1 MRNTLIREDQMKKI
15 LLVRSNKA
23 YLPQIDASIDYF
35 NEKKLG
41 FQLYD
46 SAEISDIV
54 LSEFDCLWQFMGLDV
69 SKKVNIPVIHEY
81 ASLSTGLFPQLKNKS
96 KRILNYKP
104 NLRIYLNKF
113 VSEELGFNDEIAYV
127 YRDMG
132 VDDVFF
138 EYQDSPKNY
147 DCVYLGSITKE
158 RRISYLLDYFK
169 WNCKN
174 RSLLLIGGVSDE
186 IYKQYSSCDNIT
198 FTGNL
203 PYKEVPKYASQAI
216 YGVNYMPNIYPYNLQ
231 TSTKLLEYLAMGLEV
246 ITTEYLW
253 IHHFM
258 KENHINLIMVDEKL
272 TGLES
277 VIKKHERNLSEK
289 KVNNVEKFK
298 WKHVIEQSGLEG
310 KLLNIL

>member
-1 MRNTLIREDQMKKI
+1 MKKI

-54 LSEFDCLWQFMGLDV
+54 LSEFDCLWEFMGFDI
-69 SKKVNIPVIHEY
+69 SKKRDIPSIHEY
-81 ASLSTGLFPQLKNKS
+81 ASLSTGSFPQLKNKA
-96 KRILNYKP
+96 KRILNFKP

-113 VSEELGFNDEIAYV
+113 VREGLGFNDEIDFV

-132 VDDVFF
+132 IDDVFF
-138 EYQDSPKNY
+138 EYKDSPKNY
-147 DCVYLGSITKE
+147 DCVYIGSITKG
-158 RRISYLLDYFK
+158 RGIPYLLDYFK

-174 RSLLLIGGVSDE
+174 RSLLIIGEVPDE
-186 IYKQYSSCDNIT
+186 IYTNYSSCHNIT

-203 PYKEVPKYASQAI
+203 PYKEVPKYASQAV
-216 YGVNYMPNIYPYNLQ
+216 YGINYMPNKYPYNIQ

-258 KENHINLIMVDEKL
+258 KENHMNLIMVDEKL
-272 TGLES
+272 EGLES
-277 VIKKHERNLSEK
+277 AITNHERNPSGK
-289 KVNNVEKFK
+289 KMNNVEKFK
-298 WKHVIEQSGLEG
+298 WKHVIEQSGLEE